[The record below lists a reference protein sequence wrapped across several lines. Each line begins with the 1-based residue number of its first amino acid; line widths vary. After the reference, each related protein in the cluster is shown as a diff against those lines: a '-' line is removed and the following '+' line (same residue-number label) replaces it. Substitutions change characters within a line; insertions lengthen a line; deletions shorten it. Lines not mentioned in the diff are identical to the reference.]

1 MCRGNSCGFQ
11 PNVHPTAMDWGSAFF
26 VAATMIEQGIKNS
39 EKKKRVKKS
48 QEKVMHLKTGW
59 RKRI

>member
-1 MCRGNSCGFQ
+1 
-11 PNVHPTAMDWGSAFF
+11 MDWGSAFF